1 MQETVKNIKKDVN
14 DMEEKVEKAEFAL
27 QALNSRNE
35 VSRRYENRLVIS
47 VVFLAIL
54 LIMSV
59 VGNVCAILWLIET
72 DYVEESTTYES
83 TTYDADME
91 GAYNFYDSDGNLVNS
106 DLSLEEMQELIDL
119 NNGEDN

>member
-27 QALNSRNE
+27 QALNSRNA
-35 VSRRYENRLVIS
+35 VSRRYENC
-47 VVFLAIL
+47 L
-54 LIMSV
+54 LIAVVMLVMLLIVSV

-72 DYVEESTTYES
+72 DYVEETATTETS
-83 TTYDADME
+83 YDTDME

>member
-1 MQETVKNIKKDVN
+1 MQETVKNIKKDVDN
-14 DMEEKVEKAEFAL
+14 MEEKVEKAEFAL

-35 VSRRYENRLVIS
+35 VSRRYENCLLIA
-47 VVFLAIL
+47 VVVLAML

-72 DYVEESTTYES
+72 DYVEETVTTETS
-83 TTYDADME
+83 YDTSME

>member
-1 MQETVKNIKKDVN
+1 MQETVKNIKKDVD

-35 VSRRYENRLVIS
+35 VSRRYENCLLIA
-47 VVFLAIL
+47 VVALATL

-72 DYVEESTTYES
+72 DYVEETVTTETS
-83 TTYDADME
+83 YDTSME

>member
-83 TTYDADME
+83 TMYDADME

>member
-14 DMEEKVEKAEFAL
+14 DMEEKVEKTEFAL
-27 QALNSRNE
+27 QALNSRNA
-35 VSRRYENRLVIS
+35 VSRRYENCLLIAVVI
-47 VVFLAIL
+47 LATL

-59 VGNVCAILWLIET
+59 VGNVFAILWLIET
-72 DYVEESTTYES
+72 DYVEETETIETS
-83 TTYDADME
+83 YDTSME

-119 NNGEDN
+119 NNGENK

>member
-1 MQETVKNIKKDVN
+1 MKKDVD

-35 VSRRYENRLVIS
+35 VSRRYENCLLIA
-47 VVFLAIL
+47 VVMLAVL

-72 DYVEESTTYES
+72 DYVEETATTETS
-83 TTYDADME
+83 YDTSME
-91 GAYNFYDSDGNLVNS
+91 GAYNFYDSNGNLVNS

>member
-1 MQETVKNIKKDVN
+1 MQETVKNIKKDVD

-35 VSRRYENRLVIS
+35 VSRRYENCLLIA
-47 VVFLAIL
+47 VVALATL

-72 DYVEESTTYES
+72 DYVEETVTTETS
-83 TTYDADME
+83 CDTSME

>member
-27 QALNSRNE
+27 QALNSRNA
-35 VSRRYENRLVIS
+35 VSRRYENCLLIA
-47 VVFLAIL
+47 VVVLATL

-72 DYVEESTTYES
+72 DYVEETVTTETS
-83 TTYDADME
+83 YDTSME